1 MNVRVAKVATQFNCL
16 FMWQN
21 KLHFHDYVQKSSGS
35 MWTGAGHYFMIFMV
49 FMIFMIL
56 MDWTSEFLEQH
67 QRDSDTRQEDGRRW
81 KKMEDTSEQIQD
93 LKCQAAQAT
102 KVSLEIQST
111 GGDRSDRSDRQR
123 DILDLGWEAF
133 LDAIGVTPLSLSDV
147 SDDLSLSVAL
157 GRRDPKGSE
166 GR

>member
-1 MNVRVAKVATQFNCL
+1 
-16 FMWQN
+16 
-21 KLHFHDYVQKSSGS
+21 
-35 MWTGAGHYFMIFMV
+35 
-49 FMIFMIL
+49 
-56 MDWTSEFLEQH
+56 
-67 QRDSDTRQEDGRRW
+67 
-81 KKMEDTSEQIQD
+81 MEDTSEQIQD

-123 DILDLGWEAF
+123 DILDLGWEAV